1 VVRGTSTVF
10 GVPVGM
16 AMPNLRH
23 LEWFADH
30 VGIESHFLEPF
41 PDPREGNVVPREA
54 PGHGLAL
61 RERDVRPYRVA

>member
-1 VVRGTSTVF
+1 
-10 GVPVGM
+10 
-16 AMPNLRH
+16 MPNLRH

-30 VGIESHFLEPF
+30 VGIERRFLEPF

-54 PGHGLAL
+54 PGNVLAL